1 MKPMVRLVDRL
12 RRKTRVPEPS
22 QSPLES
28 PNATGLEAVT
38 QVESIPAIPA
48 DFVSDEMSTWARE
61 AGIVLDS
68 VDGVWWHLG
77 GDDRGDELAQAQ
89 HSEGYVGL
97 QFHGGGYTLGSAKDV
112 RSGFA
117 RIPRG
122 LVERRICSCV
132 LSIEYTLVSN
142 EKDGPKRSF
151 PLQILEA
158 LSAYRH
164 LIDTLKIPNHRII
177 VVGDSAGAHLA
188 IALQR
193 YLLESKCLPSP
204 QGLLLL
210 SPWCDLSADADRV
223 QGLLGPKSAQDV
235 TAPYFSPALHSP
247 PPQWPPTM
255 VYSGALEGFASS
267 IAVLV
272 SKLRDAGAEVAFYEA
287 PHILPRYSHDFLI
300 FATVEGA
307 WPDEVRE
314 CWARIKA
321 WVDAL
326 RSA

>member
-1 MKPMVRLVDRL
+1 M
-12 RRKTRVPEPS
+12 RRT
-22 QSPLES
+22 ES
-28 PNATGLEAVT
+28 SHFLSTSTNAPASEAVT
-38 QVESIPAIPA
+38 QVDNIHAVPA
-48 DFVSDEMSTWARE
+48 DFISDEMSTWASE
-61 AGIVLDS
+61 AGVVLSS
-68 VDGVWWHLG
+68 VDGVWWYLK
-77 GDDRGDELAQAQ
+77 GDDQGNELAQAQ
-89 HSEGYVGL
+89 YGEGYVGL

-132 LSIEYTLVSN
+132 LSLEYTLVTRES
-142 EKDGPKRSF
+142 DDTKRSF

-164 LIDTLKIPNHRII
+164 LVDILKIPSHRII
-177 VVGDSAGAHLA
+177 IIGDSAGAHLV

-193 YLLESKCLPSP
+193 YLLESKCMPSP
-204 QGLLLL
+204 QGLILL
-210 SPWCDLSADADRV
+210 SPWCDLSADADHV

-235 TAPYFSPALHSP
+235 TTPYFSPALHSP

-255 VYSGALEGFASS
+255 VYSGTQEAFAPSITAL
-267 IAVLV
+267 VL
-272 SKLRDAGAEVAFYEA
+272 KLKNAGAEVAFYEA

-314 CWARIKA
+314 CWARIKTWA
-321 WVDAL
+321 DAL

>member
-1 MKPMVRLVDRL
+1 MKPMLRLVDRL
-12 RRKTRVPEPS
+12 RRKTKEPS
-22 QSPLES
+22 PSSLTS
-28 PNATGLEAVT
+28 PNATESEAVT
-38 QVESIPAIPA
+38 QVENIPAVPV
-48 DFVSDEMSTWARE
+48 DFVSDEMRTWMRE
-61 AGIVLDS
+61 AGVALDS
-68 VDGVWWHLG
+68 VDGVWWHLR
-77 GDDRGDELAQAQ
+77 GDDQGDELAQAQ
-89 HSEGYVGL
+89 CGEGYVGL

-132 LSIEYTLVSN
+132 LSLEYTLVTN
-142 EKDGPKRSF
+142 ENSDNNRSF

-164 LIDTLKIPNHRII
+164 LVDILKIPNHRII
-177 VVGDSAGAHLA
+177 IIGDSAGAHLA

-193 YLLESKCLPSP
+193 YLLESKRLPSP

-223 QGLLGPKSAQDV
+223 RGLLGPKSAQDV
-235 TAPYFSPALHSP
+235 TTPYFSPALHSP
-247 PPQWPPTM
+247 PPQWPATM
-255 VYSGALEGFASS
+255 VYSGALEAFAPS
-267 IAVLV
+267 IAALV
-272 SKLRDAGAEVAFYEA
+272 SKLRDAGTEVAFYEA

-307 WPDEVRE
+307 WPDEVHE
-314 CWARIKA
+314 CWTRTKA
-321 WVDAL
+321 WVDTL